1 MEKTVFF
8 NLIEQLEKHDHK
20 IHDLYRLGVDLIDL
34 NDPLNSVIKDLM
46 VECFG
51 VDGEDM
57 ISWWC
62 YEKDFGKRE
71 DLTCRDKDGNL
82 ICQDLDG
89 LYEYIQTL
97 KNEKN
102 RKNSLC

>member
-8 NLIEQLEKHDHK
+8 NMIEELEKRDNK
-20 IHDLYRLGVDLIDL
+20 TKTLYHLGVDLTELDS
-34 NDPLNSVIKDLM
+34 PFESVIRDLM
-46 VECFG
+46 IECFG

-71 DLTCRDKDGNL
+71 DLTCQDKDGNL

-89 LYEYIQTL
+89 LYEYIQ
-97 KNEKN
+97 
-102 RKNSLC
+102 NSKT

>member
-8 NLIEQLEKHDHK
+8 NMIEELEKRDNK
-20 IHDLYRLGVDLIDL
+20 TKTLYLLGVDLTELDS
-34 NDPLNSVIKDLM
+34 PFESVIRNLM
-46 VECFG
+46 IECFG

-71 DLTCRDKDGNL
+71 DLTCQDKDGNL

-89 LYEYIQTL
+89 LYEYIQNL
-97 KNEKN
+97 KTWK
-102 RKNSLC
+102 K

>member
-1 MEKTVFF
+1 
-8 NLIEQLEKHDHK
+8 
-20 IHDLYRLGVDLIDL
+20 
-34 NDPLNSVIKDLM
+34 LM
-46 VECFG
+46 IECFG

-71 DLTCRDKDGNL
+71 DLTCQDKDGNL

-89 LYEYIQTL
+89 LYEYIQ
-97 KNEKN
+97 
-102 RKNSLC
+102 NSKT

>member
-8 NLIEQLEKHDHK
+8 NMIEELEKHNNT
-20 IHDLYRLGVDLIDL
+20 IHNLYHLGVDLTELDS
-34 NDPLNSVIKDLM
+34 PFESVIRDLM
-46 VECFG
+46 IECFG

-71 DLTCRDKDGNL
+71 DLTCQDKDGNL

-89 LYEYIQTL
+89 LYEYIQ
-97 KNEKN
+97 
-102 RKNSLC
+102 NSKT

>member
-8 NLIEQLEKHDHK
+8 NMIEELEKRDNK
-20 IHDLYRLGVDLIDL
+20 TKTLYLLGVDLTELDS
-34 NDPLNSVIKDLM
+34 PFESVIRNLM
-46 VECFG
+46 IECFG

-71 DLTCRDKDGNL
+71 DLTCQDKDGNL

-89 LYEYIQTL
+89 LYEYIQ
-97 KNEKN
+97 
-102 RKNSLC
+102 NSKT

>member
-8 NLIEQLEKHDHK
+8 NMIEELEKRDNK
-20 IHDLYRLGVDLIDL
+20 TKTLYLLGVDLTELDS
-34 NDPLNSVIKDLM
+34 PFESVIRDLM
-46 VECFG
+46 IECFG

-71 DLTCRDKDGNL
+71 DLTCQDKDGNL

-89 LYEYIQTL
+89 LYEYIQ
-97 KNEKN
+97 
-102 RKNSLC
+102 NSKT

>member
-8 NLIEQLEKHDHK
+8 NMIEELEKRDNK
-20 IHDLYRLGVDLIDL
+20 TKTLYLLGVDLTELDS
-34 NDPLNSVIKDLM
+34 PFESVIRDLM
-46 VECFG
+46 IECFG

-71 DLTCRDKDGNL
+71 DLTCQDKDGNL

-89 LYEYIQTL
+89 LYEYIQNL
-97 KNEKN
+97 KTWK
-102 RKNSLC
+102 K

>member
-8 NLIEQLEKHDHK
+8 NMIEELEKHNNT
-20 IHDLYRLGVDLIDL
+20 IHNLYLLGVDLTEL
-34 NDPLNSVIKDLM
+34 ADPLNNVIKDMM

-71 DLTCRDKDGNL
+71 DLTCQDKDGNL

-89 LYEYIQTL
+89 LYDYISNFKTW
-97 KNEKN
+97 KK
-102 RKNSLC
+102 